1 MQTGIVMPQSEY
13 RAHSGL
19 SSTDIKRM
27 AQSMA
32 HYKYFHDNPENKD
45 TPALQFGRAYHKY
58 CLEPYDFYN
67 EFAVAPNVNRRTKA
81 GKEEWEEF
89 VEENKGKEV
98 ISEEMYETIDA
109 MRNALYATPFAKK
122 LIYGEHEKSF
132 FWTDEESGF
141 ECKCRPDSFGK
152 VGGQP
157 ICVDLKTCQ
166 CAETEKF
173 MRDAVKLG
181 YDIQASHYCAG
192 LKANTGLDF
201 EFVFIAQE
209 KNPPYC
215 VNILQADEFFMRSGN
230 EVRAS
235 LLETYKECLE
245 KNDFPA
251 YMGFKDDIKI
261 SSLGLPEW
269 MKKAYGYDEESEE
282 E

>member
-13 RAHSGL
+13 RAHPGL

-58 CLEPYDFYN
+58 CLE
-67 EFAVAPNVNRRTKA
+67 
-81 GKEEWEEF
+81 
-89 VEENKGKEV
+89 
-98 ISEEMYETIDA
+98 
-109 MRNALYATPFAKK
+109 
-122 LIYGEHEKSF
+122 
-132 FWTDEESGF
+132 
-141 ECKCRPDSFGK
+141 
-152 VGGQP
+152 
-157 ICVDLKTCQ
+157 
-166 CAETEKF
+166 
-173 MRDAVKLG
+173 
-181 YDIQASHYCAG
+181 
-192 LKANTGLDF
+192 
-201 EFVFIAQE
+201 
-209 KNPPYC
+209 
-215 VNILQADEFFMRSGN
+215 
-230 EVRAS
+230 
-235 LLETYKECLE
+235 

>member
-13 RAHSGL
+13 RAHPGL

-109 MRNALYATPFAKK
+109 MRNALYSTPFAKK

-173 MRDAVKLG
+173 MRD
-181 YDIQASHYCAG
+181 
-192 LKANTGLDF
+192 
-201 EFVFIAQE
+201 
-209 KNPPYC
+209 
-215 VNILQADEFFMRSGN
+215 
-230 EVRAS
+230 
-235 LLETYKECLE
+235 
-245 KNDFPA
+245 
-251 YMGFKDDIKI
+251 
-261 SSLGLPEW
+261 
-269 MKKAYGYDEESEE
+269 
-282 E
+282 